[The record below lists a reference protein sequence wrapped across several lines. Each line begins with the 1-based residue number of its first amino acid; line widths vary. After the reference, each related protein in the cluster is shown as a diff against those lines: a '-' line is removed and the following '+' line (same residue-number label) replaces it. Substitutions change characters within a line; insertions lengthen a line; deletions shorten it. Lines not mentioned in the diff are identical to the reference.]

1 MEEKIIYDILTEFI
15 NNNLNKNINNEISF
29 KRTINNSINIIKI
42 YDKVYFQKTFN
53 DIMFMV
59 FQKYNIIHKDD
70 IKFVDNFDINIR
82 IKYLKMSKIVYDN
95 LYS

>member
-1 MEEKIIYDILTEFI
+1 MEEEILYNVLTEFI
-15 NNNLNKNINNEISF
+15 NNKLNKNIKDEISF
-29 KRTINNSINIIKI
+29 KRTINNSINIIKM
-42 YDKVYFQKTFN
+42 YDKIYFQKTFN

-70 IKFVDNFDINIR
+70 IKFVDNFDKNIR
-82 IKYLKMSKIVYDN
+82 INYLKMSKIVYDN

>member
-15 NNNLNKNINNEISF
+15 NNNLNKNINNEILF

-70 IKFVDNFDINIR
+70 IKFVDNFDKNIR
-82 IKYLKMSKIVYDN
+82 INYLKMSKIVYDN

>member
-15 NNNLNKNINNEISF
+15 NNNLNKNINNEILF

-70 IKFVDNFDINIR
+70 IKFVDNFDKNIR
-82 IKYLKMSKIVYDN
+82 IKYLKNVKNN
-95 LYS
+95 L